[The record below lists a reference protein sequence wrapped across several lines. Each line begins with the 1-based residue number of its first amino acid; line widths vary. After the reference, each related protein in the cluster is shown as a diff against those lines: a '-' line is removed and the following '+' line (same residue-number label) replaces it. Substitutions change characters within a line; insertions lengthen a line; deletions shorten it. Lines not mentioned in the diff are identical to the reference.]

1 MCSAHCAHHQ
11 EFESPGYIQDWPK
24 GSDNEKF
31 EDKSASYQR
40 SELGHRVG
48 KPVVFECAVE
58 SFQNILQLVVIMFDG
73 ELIHVSVVAV
83 HLEER
88 VDTPHEIVA
97 ERAKK
102 PALPIDQHRLH
113 TFAVEVLEV
122 FVVPKVESDLSEHEI
137 VGLGV
142 AVAQRVQIPHS
153 RLVEH
158 LSRS

>member
-1 MCSAHCAHHQ
+1 
-11 EFESPGYIQDWPK
+11 
-24 GSDNEKF
+24 
-31 EDKSASYQR
+31 
-40 SELGHRVG
+40 
-48 KPVVFECAVE
+48 
-58 SFQNILQLVVIMFDG
+58 MFDG
-73 ELIHVSVVAV
+73 KLIHVSVVAV

-113 TFAVEVLEV
+113 AFAVEVLEV